1 MLTLFALVLA
11 IGIVVDDAIVV
22 VEAVHSKMEQTGMP
36 VEQATMSSMSEIS
49 GAIISITLVMSAVFV
64 PVGFMQGPAGVFYR
78 QFAFTLAIAIIIS
91 AINALTLS
99 PALCALFLDDAQGE
113 HGHQEKKDLAPNSLE
128 LLMLRLIR

>member
-1 MLTLFALVLA
+1 
-11 IGIVVDDAIVV
+11 
-22 VEAVHSKMEQTGMP
+22 
-36 VEQATMSSMSEIS
+36 MSEIS

-99 PALCALFLDDAQGE
+99 PALCALFLDDPQGE
-113 HGHQEKKDLAPNSLE
+113 HGHQEKKGFGAKFFRAFNAAFNTMTRKYIYSLKF
-128 LLMLRLIR
+128 LIKNKWIAVTGLVLITG